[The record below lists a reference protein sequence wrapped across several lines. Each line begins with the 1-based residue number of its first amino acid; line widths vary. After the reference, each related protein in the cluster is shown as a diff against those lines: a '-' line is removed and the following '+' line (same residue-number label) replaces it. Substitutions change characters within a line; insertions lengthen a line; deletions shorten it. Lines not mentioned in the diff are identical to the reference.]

1 MTTRHS
7 DFGHTYPLP
16 CAKKEGLRRQ
26 PDKNFIASPRSQT
39 SLKDC
44 LKVNRHFRRL
54 RSRGRAN
61 WSLLLAGFVIA
72 FARDLDFFAAC
83 GSAIVAAVFLAFGN
97 RTCAWLVSTDF
108 SFFDCHTSLLR
119 ENAPQRS
126 QLSRQSLRQEQM
138 GIESIRFQ
146 SRQKH

>member
-1 MTTRHS
+1 MRRS
-7 DFGHTYPLP
+7 DFGHTSTLP
-16 CAKKEGLRRQ
+16 VPKRRVYAANRT
-26 PDKNFIASPRSQT
+26 KT
-39 SLKDC
+39 SL
-44 LKVNRHFRRL
+44 LPHEARHRSRIVLRLRHFRRL

-146 SRQKH
+146 TRQKH